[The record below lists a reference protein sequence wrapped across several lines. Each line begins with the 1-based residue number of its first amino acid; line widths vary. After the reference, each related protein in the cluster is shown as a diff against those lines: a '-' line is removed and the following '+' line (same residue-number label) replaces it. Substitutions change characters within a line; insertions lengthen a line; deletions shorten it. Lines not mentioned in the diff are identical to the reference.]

1 MVCCLVGCGSQREVM
16 PEERNYVSESELEK
30 VYISP
35 DDYKGK
41 YIKVSGRVAQDS
53 KIQEDKIYFEMY
65 ADPHGYN
72 NVTEIYYL
80 GENSFELGDV
90 VTVDGKITGAHVYTD
105 IYGNEVVAL
114 KIESDNVVEGNYI
127 DCFSPTIKEVIIEET
142 IDQYGYAFTINKIEY
157 AEEETRLYVT
167 ITNAGDAELDVSE
180 NKIIMVQNQKQYK
193 RQSNQFANY
202 ESIDTTLY
210 PDTVTSGIITFPP
223 MRTESGGKIYCEAY
237 CEDIENVKLEPY
249 IFEY

>member
-1 MVCCLVGCGSQREVM
+1 MICFLAGCGTQRETTS
-16 PEERNYVSESELEK
+16 EERTYVSEAELEQ

-53 KIQEDKIYFEMY
+53 RVQEDEIYFEMY

-80 GENSFELGDV
+80 GENNFELGDV
-90 VTVDGKITGAHVYTD
+90 VTVDGKITGSHVYINT
-105 IYGNEVVAL
+105 YGNEVVAL
-114 KIESDNVVEGNYI
+114 KIESDNVIEGNYI

-167 ITNAGDAELDVSE
+167 ITNDGDAELDVSE
-180 NKIIMVQNQKQYK
+180 DRIIMVQNQKQYEC
-193 RQSNQFANY
+193 QSNQFAKY
-202 ESIDTTLY
+202 ESIDTSLY
-210 PDTVTSGIITFPP
+210 PNTVTSGIVTFPSMDP
-223 MRTESGGKIYCEAY
+223 ESGGRIYCKAY
-237 CEDIENVKLEPY
+237 CEDIANVKLETY